1 MLVISTREFR
11 EKQGKY
17 LKMVAKGEDVVLK
30 SRNEG
35 SFKLTPVTED
45 DTLMSKEEF
54 FAKIDKALDEARQGK
69 GIKIT
74 SKEELEAYFDS
85 L

>member
-1 MLVISTREFR
+1 MLVISAREFR
-11 EKQGKY
+11 EKQSKY
-17 LKMVAKGEDVVLK
+17 FDMASNGEDVVLK
-30 SRNEG
+30 SRGKG
-35 SFKLTPVTED
+35 SFKLVPVTED

-74 SKEELEAYFDS
+74 SKKELEAYFDS